1 MKKAVGTALESDF
14 GFKSPSFSV
23 DALGN
28 IIANSIST
36 TEAIGGGDSASTVSN
51 YTVTENELNSGFVFS
66 NVEGSNQ
73 TIELARG
80 TTYTFELDLVDLTF
94 AIFESDG
101 STYYTNLQDDEGNVG
116 VAAQNKKTGL
126 LQVTINADTPDTLI
140 YKDDNLDIQ
149 GQFNIVNPTG
159 VFGGLSVSN
168 QTQSTSIGT
177 GALTVAGGASIAK
190 DLYLGGDIV
199 FGGTGDV
206 KFDSSTNLTLGAL
219 NKVIIVIDGN
229 KLGEITEDGIETPI
243 ANTTI
248 ENTSIGTTTPSTA
261 SFTSAE
267 VSEAPSSVNNVTN
280 KAYVDSQDVAL
291 SIALGS

>member
-36 TEAIGGGDSASTVSN
+36 TEAIGGGDSASNVSN
-51 YTVTENELNSGFVFS
+51 YKVTENELDTGFVFS
-66 NVEGSNQ
+66 NIEGSNP

-80 TTYTFELDLVDLTF
+80 TTYTFELELVDLTF
-94 AIFESDG
+94 AVFESNG
-101 STYYTNLQDDEGNVG
+101 SSYYTNIQDDEGNIG
-116 VAAQNKKTGL
+116 IAAQNKKTGL
-126 LQVTINADTPDTLI
+126 IQLTINSDTPDTLL
-140 YKDDNLDIQ
+140 YRDDNLDIQ

-168 QTQSTSIGT
+168 TTQSSSIGT

-199 FGGTGDV
+199 FAGTGDV

-248 ENTSIGTTTPSTA
+248 ENTSIGITTPSTA
-261 SFTSAE
+261 SFTSAD